1 MRRAVASVAAALAF
15 GGVGAVPVGARPT
28 QPQSGGTTLHI
39 TAIPAGLS
47 FSTTQLRAPA
57 GRVTIVM
64 VNKSEVSHDV
74 AIKGHGVYVKGK
86 VVGKGGISTVTAVL
100 KKGSYFFICAVDDHA
115 KFGMGGTLTIT

>member
-1 MRRAVASVAAALAF
+1 MKRAAAFLVAALALV
-15 GGVGAVPVGARPT
+15 GVIAVPVGAVRE
-28 QPQSGGTTLHI
+28 TTLHI

-64 VNKSEVSHDV
+64 VNKSELNHDV

-86 VVGKGGISTVTAVL
+86 VVGKGGVSTVTAVL
-100 KKGSYFFICAVDDHA
+100 KKGVYFFLCAVDDHA